1 MSDIAATIRS
11 KLSGAQRVL
20 LMGHRD
26 PDGDSAGSILAL
38 AATLGDRQIYCYSHG
53 ALPYRYQFLD
63 PDGRLTDRIDTTFEP
78 DVAVAI
84 ESPGRDRLG
93 DGLRMLIPATTLINI
108 DHHHDNEAYGDI
120 NWLDPDAA
128 ACGEMIF
135 ELLQGAGG
143 SVDTYS
149 ATCLY
154 TAILT
159 DTGRFQYRGTTAR
172 TLSICSE
179 LVRRGANPAD
189 ITRQVYFGM
198 PMSYLRLMRAALDGM
213 ESVADDRVLALTLL
227 PEDFERAGASPQ
239 DAEGIIDLTLLSDH
253 VQIGLLFRQ
262 SEIGRIKVSFRSQDS
277 IDVARLAAHWG
288 GGGHRNASGCL
299 IDGDFAQVK
308 TSVLSKAAA
317 LLENGS

>member
-84 ESPGRDRLG
+84 ESPGRARLG

-108 DHHHDNEAYGDI
+108 DHHHDNETYGDI
-120 NWLDPDAA
+120 NWLDPGAA

-159 DTGRFQYRGTTAR
+159 DTGRFQYRAY
-172 TLSICSE
+172 
-179 LVRRGANPAD
+179 P
-189 ITRQVYFGM
+189 
-198 PMSYLRLMRAALDGM
+198 
-213 ESVADDRVLALTLL
+213 
-227 PEDFERAGASPQ
+227 
-239 DAEGIIDLTLLSDH
+239 
-253 VQIGLLFRQ
+253 
-262 SEIGRIKVSFRSQDS
+262 
-277 IDVARLAAHWG
+277 
-288 GGGHRNASGCL
+288 
-299 IDGDFAQVK
+299 
-308 TSVLSKAAA
+308 
-317 LLENGS
+317 